1 MEYLTGPIFRLL
13 HWSTGAKKEEAAKVI
28 LCFLSLFFLLISY
41 YIIKP
46 LRTSKFLS
54 EFDPNM
60 LPLMSI
66 GVVVLSLVIT
76 KIFNYFG
83 DRVEKYRLVAVTFF
97 IIVFVELVFGW
108 LLISAN
114 KPSVI
119 AFYFFSSVYFML
131 ALAATWACIN
141 DIFTPEQGSRCY
153 GFIALGS
160 TLGGIAG
167 SQILDALTSTDFN
180 NYAMVSSGLCMFI
193 ALGLLLWASKA
204 RRAERALGIIERGSL
219 PGSDN
224 ASGAS
229 LPQLQPQARDFWS
242 DVKGIFRNRYVF
254 KIGVM
259 VLGLAAYNSVIVEYT
274 SGVALDRSISLEMFA
289 QNFSYLS
296 QDDFVT
302 ISSLKSVT
310 IREREDRLVKLAT
323 ASGQSLKELKRDY
336 QSYRAEYE
344 QAMTKFYASV
354 YFWQGVLGIFL
365 LLVVARLIFVFA
377 GARFATIVLP
387 VLALISTLAFA
398 APLGLPL
405 IEIIVVLIGSTNYS
419 LNNAA
424 KELLYTATD
433 QDTKFKYKPLIEGP
447 GMRIGDLLANL
458 AILTAIALGARL
470 GWPKQVSY
478 WLILL
483 LMLVVIMFWLRAAY
497 LAGKEFDAT
506 RSQEQGVNSGS

>member
-1 MEYLTGPIFRLL
+1 MEYLTSPIFRLL
-13 HWSTGAKKEEAAKVI
+13 TWSTGAKKEEVGKVV
-28 LCFLSLFFLLISY
+28 LSFLALFFLLISY

-46 LRTSKFLS
+46 LRTSKFLT

-66 GVVVLSLVIT
+66 GVVVLSLVVT

-83 DRVEKYRLVAVTFF
+83 DRVEKYRLVAATFF
-97 IIVFVELVFGW
+97 IIVIVELIFGW
-108 LLISAN
+108 LLTSAS

-180 NYAMVSSGLCMFI
+180 NYAMFSSGLCMFI
-193 ALGLLLWASKA
+193 ALGLLLWAAKA
-204 RRAERALGIIERGSL
+204 RRAERFLGLIERSSL
-219 PGSDN
+219 PDLDN
-224 ASGAS
+224 KSEAS
-229 LPQLQPQARDFWS
+229 QPQVRDFWS

-259 VLGLAAYNSVIVEYT
+259 VLSLAAYNSVIVEYT
-274 SGVALDRSISLEMFA
+274 SGVALDRSISSEKFSE
-289 QNFSYLS
+289 NFSYLS
-296 QDDFVT
+296 QDDFVA
-302 ISSLKSVT
+302 ISNLKSVT
-310 IREREDRLVKLAT
+310 IQEREERLAKLAT
-323 ASGQSLKELKRDY
+323 TSGQSLTKLKRDY

-377 GARFATIVLP
+377 GARFATVVLP

-398 APLGLPL
+398 APLDLHL
-405 IEIIVVLIGSTNYS
+405 IEIIVVVIGSTNYS

-424 KELLYTATD
+424 KELLYTTTD

-458 AILTAIALGARL
+458 AILAAIALGARL
-470 GWPKQVSY
+470 GWPWQASY
-478 WLILL
+478 WLILI

-497 LAGKEFDAT
+497 QAGKEFDAK
-506 RSQEQGVNSGS
+506 RSQEQEVSSGS